1 MKLPSPLT
9 GYIADVRDS
18 AGRRRALLIAG
29 GILVAAMASYDVYT
43 VASGA
48 VPILDAVVMLSIA
61 LSVGRSASRAYRRRY
76 LKR

>member
-1 MKLPSPLT
+1 MKLPALLT
-9 GYIADVRDS
+9 GYVADVRES
-18 AGRRRALLIAG
+18 TGRRRAALIAG
-29 GILVAAMASYDVYT
+29 GVFVAAMASYDVYA

-48 VPILDAVVMLSIA
+48 VPILDAVVMLSFA